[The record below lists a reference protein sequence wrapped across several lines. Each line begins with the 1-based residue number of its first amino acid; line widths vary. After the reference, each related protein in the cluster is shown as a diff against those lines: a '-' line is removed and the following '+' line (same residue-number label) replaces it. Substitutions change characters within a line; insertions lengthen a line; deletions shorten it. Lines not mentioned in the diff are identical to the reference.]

1 MKGARIMD
9 YKMIADDMWN
19 EIYEKHYDDTENIS
33 DKIIANAEKTA
44 NKPTKRKPKRALVIA
59 ASVAAAAAL
68 TVTVGAS
75 TNWDIASL
83 FAQRSKDESDII
95 DNWLKSD
102 AYAFYEETAYPYM
115 NQINVPENAGSYI
128 PDYAHDR
135 EITERITQELTQT
148 FEFEKFTVHMNGC
161 MYDGLNAV
169 FFFDIEYK
177 NIFDV
182 LTVNPQRPPVSFYS
196 PTRGGST
203 DGEVLERNGCTLS
216 CTERMSISE
225 IVDGVDLRDSFE
237 VSVMSFDWDKG
248 DFEKEYDEQTGEYKE
263 KIYSFTLSMPDIDD
277 LIYEKELSVPVE
289 LTGYGSGTLD
299 RIRISPTMITFDIS
313 NYDNTLPAQTPV
325 YVTMNDGTVLPLIW
339 ERDVSGRLDDEENV
353 IIMHCGVRCVGT
365 VLDVNNIKSIQFYNK
380 IIEL

>member
-68 TVTVGAS
+68 TVTVGAA

-216 CTERMSISE
+216 CTERMRISE

-237 VSVMSFDWDKG
+237 VSVRSFDWDKG
-248 DFEKEYDEQTGEYKE
+248 DFEKEYDEQAGEYKE
-263 KIYSFTLSMPDIDD
+263 KMYGFTLSMPDIDD

-289 LTGYGSGTLD
+289 LTGYGSGTLE

-339 ERDVSGRLDDEENV
+339 ERDVSGILDDEENV
-353 IIMHCGVRCVGT
+353 TIMYCGVRCVGT

>member
-1 MKGARIMD
+1 MD

-19 EIYEKHYDDTENIS
+19 EIYEKHYDDTENIC
-33 DKIIANAEKTA
+33 DKIIAKAEKIA
-44 NKPTKRKPKRALVIA
+44 DKPMKRKPKRTFVIA

-68 TVTVGAS
+68 TVSVGAA

-83 FAQRSKDESDII
+83 FAQRSKNESDII

-115 NQINVPENAGSYI
+115 DQINVPENAGSYI

-177 NIFDV
+177 NIFDA
-182 LTVNPQRPPVSFYS
+182 LAVNPQRPPVSFYS

-216 CTERMSISE
+216 CTERMRISE

-237 VSVMSFDWDKG
+237 VSVRSFDWDKG
-248 DFEKEYDEQTGEYKE
+248 DFEKEYDEQAGEYKE
-263 KIYSFTLSMPDIDD
+263 KMYGFTLSMPDIDD

-313 NYDNTLPAQTPV
+313 NYDNSLPAQTPV

-339 ERDVSGRLDDEENV
+339 ERDVSGILDDEENV
-353 IIMHCGVRCVGT
+353 TIMYCGVRCVGT
-365 VLDVNNIKSIQFYNK
+365 VLDVNNIRSIQFYNK

>member
-1 MKGARIMD
+1 MD

-68 TVTVGAS
+68 TVTVGAA

-216 CTERMSISE
+216 CTERMRISE

-237 VSVMSFDWDKG
+237 VSVRSFDWDKG
-248 DFEKEYDEQTGEYKE
+248 DFEKEYDEQAGEYKE
-263 KIYSFTLSMPDIDD
+263 KMYGFTLSMPDIDD

-289 LTGYGSGTLD
+289 LTGYGSGTLE

-339 ERDVSGRLDDEENV
+339 ERDVSGILDDEENV
-353 IIMHCGVRCVGT
+353 TIMYCGVRCVGT

>member
-1 MKGARIMD
+1 MD

-68 TVTVGAS
+68 TVTVGAA

-237 VSVMSFDWDKG
+237 VSVRSFDWDKG

-263 KIYSFTLSMPDIDD
+263 KMYSFTLSMPDIDD

-353 IIMHCGVRCVGT
+353 IIMYCGVRCVGT
-365 VLDVNNIKSIQFYNK
+365 VLDVNNIKSIQFYNE
-380 IIEL
+380 IIDIW

>member
-1 MKGARIMD
+1 MD

>member
-1 MKGARIMD
+1 MD
-9 YKMIADDMWN
+9 YKVIADDMWN

-68 TVTVGAS
+68 TVTVGAA

-115 NQINVPENAGSYI
+115 DQINVPENAGSYI

-216 CTERMSISE
+216 CTERMRISE

-237 VSVMSFDWDKG
+237 VSVRSFDWDKG
-248 DFEKEYDEQTGEYKE
+248 DFEKEYDEQAGEYKE
-263 KIYSFTLSMPDIDD
+263 KMYGFTLSMPDIDD

-313 NYDNTLPAQTPV
+313 NYDNSLPAQTPV

-339 ERDVSGRLDDEENV
+339 ERDVSGILDDEENV
-353 IIMHCGVRCVGT
+353 TIMYCGVRCVGT
-365 VLDVNNIKSIQFYNK
+365 VLDVNNIRSIQFYNK